1 MRAENIDLAELV
13 YMASVYRKRRFY
25 SEAVDLLTQALS
37 NAHGDAEPNSSAL
50 VQYSLAKVYEAQGN
64 IFFARELYA
73 QALNDWLGGKTANP
87 IHQIWRF
94 RSLGS
99 LERACD
105 QLIKAVERR
114 NEIQDLP
121 LPSMATSEKWLKAG

>member
-1 MRAENIDLAELV
+1 MRAENVDLAELV

-37 NAHGDAEPNSSAL
+37 DADHAEPNSSAL
-50 VQYSLAKVYEAQGN
+50 VQYCLAQVYEAQGN

-87 IHQIWRF
+87 IHQLWRF
-94 RSLGS
+94 RSLAS

-105 QLIKAVERR
+105 QLIKSVERR

-121 LPSMATSEKWLKAG
+121 LPSMATTEKWLKAG